1 MRTNFDL
8 ENEAYKYRLPLIGVF
23 NKDQIPRVLRN
34 GFYII
39 NLQDDFD
46 SEGNDLMGSH
56 WTVFYIEGKEA
67 VYFDSFGMA
76 PPIEVQ
82 NFLKPFLPYPY
93 NTQIIQS
100 MRSTVC
106 GDYVMFFMRYMYMNQ
121 KQVKNVERRF
131 KNFLGLWDIDVSKNR
146 DKLINYLSKIK

>member
-8 ENEAYKYRLPLIGVF
+8 ENEAYKHRLPLIGVF
-23 NKDQIPRVLRN
+23 TKDQIPRVLRN

-46 SEGNDLMGSH
+46 SAGNDLMGSH

-121 KQVKNVERRF
+121 KQVKNVKQRF
-131 KNFLGLWDIDVSKNR
+131 KNFLQLWDSDDSKNR

>member
-1 MRTNFDL
+1 MRTNWDL
-8 ENEAYKYRLPLIGVF
+8 ENEAHKYRLPLVGVF
-23 NKDQIPRVLRN
+23 TKDQIPKTIQN

-39 NLQDDFD
+39 NLQDDYD
-46 SEGNDLMGSH
+46 SQGNDLMGSH
-56 WTVFYIEGKEA
+56 WTVFLIEGKEA
-67 VYFDSFGMA
+67 VYFDSFGFA

-93 NTQIIQS
+93 NTQVVQS

-106 GDYVMFFMRYMYMNQ
+106 GDYVMFFMRYMYMNRKNIQ
-121 KQVKNVERRF
+121 SVKRRF
-131 KNFLGLWDIDVSKNR
+131 ENFLRLWDKDVLKNR